1 MRKGLLFAAAGVMAL
16 AACQEKGGYTI
27 NGTISGAK
35 DGDYVYMRYYDGREA
50 FTLDSAIVKNGKFE
64 FRGMSDSV
72 FAPKFII
79 YGNEAQNINATVFV
93 EDGTINIDMAEGN
106 SKVSGTPSNDA
117 FSAFT
122 EKYAEFENQMTAIAT
137 TYRTDTT
144 LTDVQKDSLLKEYD
158 KVMNEGMDYIYTQTE
173 TNINNAVGAYMLQS
187 NGFLFEVEQTKA
199 LLDKLPQKFM
209 SSSSIVRLKEYID
222 NAMNT
227 VVGKKYIDFSMNTP
241 EGKTVKLS
249 DFVTK
254 NKYTLIDFW
263 ASWCGPCRQEMPNV
277 VAAYNE
283 FKSKGF
289 GIVGVSLDKD
299 ADKWKQAIK
308 DLNITWPQMSDL
320 KAWQCEGAT
329 LYGVRSIPATVLV
342 DQEGNIIARN
352 LRGDEISE
360 KLGEL
365 LK

>member
-1 MRKGLLFAAAGVMAL
+1 MKKSLLFAAAGVVAL
-16 AACQEKGGYTI
+16 VACQEKGGYTI
-27 NGTISGAK
+27 NGTIAGAK
-35 DGDYVYMRYYDGREA
+35 DGDYVYMRYYDGKEA
-50 FTLDSAIVKNGKFE
+50 FTLDSALVKNGKFE
-64 FRGMSDSV
+64 FTGMPDSV
-72 FAPKFII
+72 FAPKFLI
-79 YGNEAQNINATVFV
+79 YGNEAQNINATVFI
-93 EDGTINIDMAEGN
+93 EDGTIKVDMAEGN

-117 FSAFT
+117 FAAFT
-122 EKYAEFENQMTAIAT
+122 EKYAGFENQLSAIAT
-137 TYRTDTT
+137 TFRTDTT
-144 LTDVQKDSLLKEYD
+144 LTDIQRDSLLKEYD
-158 KVMNEGMDYIYTQTE
+158 KVMNDGLDYIYAQTE
-173 TNINNAVGAYMLQS
+173 ANINNAVGAYMLQS
-187 NGFLFEVEQTKA
+187 NGFLFEVEQASA
-199 LLDKLPQKFM
+199 LLEKLPQKYL
-209 SSSSIVRLKEYID
+209 SSSSMMRLKEYVD

-249 DFVTK
+249 DFVSK

-277 VAAYNE
+277 VAAYKQ

-289 GIVGVSLDKD
+289 EIVGVSLDKD

-320 KAWQCEGAT
+320 KAWQCEGAE

>member
-1 MRKGLLFAAAGVMAL
+1 MKKGLLFAAAGVMAL

-27 NGTISGAK
+27 NGTIAGAK
-35 DGDYVYMRYYDGREA
+35 DGDYVYMRYYDGKEA
-50 FTLDSAIVKNGKFE
+50 FTLDSALVKNGKFE
-64 FRGMSDSV
+64 FKGMPDSV

-79 YGNEAQNINATVFV
+79 YGNEEQNINATVFI
-93 EDGTINIDMAEGN
+93 EDGIINVDMAEGN

-117 FSAFT
+117 FAAFT
-122 EKYAEFENQMTAIAT
+122 EKYAGFENQMTAIAT
-137 TYRTDTT
+137 TFRTDTT

-158 KVMNEGMDYIYTQTE
+158 KVMNEGMDYIYAQTE
-173 TNINNAVGAYMLQS
+173 ANINNAVGAYMLQS
-187 NGFLFEVEQTKA
+187 NGFLFEVEQASA
-199 LLDKLPQKFM
+199 LLEKLPQKYL
-209 SSSSIVRLKEYID
+209 SSSSMMRLKEYVD

-249 DFVTK
+249 DFVSK

-263 ASWCGPCRQEMPNV
+263 ASWCVPCRQEMPNV
-277 VAAYNE
+277 VAAYKQ
-283 FKSKGF
+283 FKAKGF

-320 KAWQCEGAT
+320 KAWQCEGAE